1 VNQTD
6 FKNILLIRLSALG
19 DVIHCLPALDALRRH
34 FPQARISW
42 AVEETA
48 AGLLEGHPQLNEVII
63 LPRRAWAASLK
74 NPLKWPALSVGVAK
88 FFSRLR
94 KRRFD
99 LAIDFQGNLRSGLV
113 NGLSGA
119 KVRLARGPS
128 HAKEGSHIFA
138 THHHAPPVRIH
149 RVERALSM
157 VQSLGVD
164 ISNAKGIVPVD
175 PQARETVS
183 RWLQEIGGNK
193 SARLVAIH
201 PGTSKFGTLKK
212 WDTEKYRA
220 LAERLVREDGAF
232 VVLTWGTEDE
242 RLECE
247 AIAKGAG
254 IHVAPRFTLKE
265 LVALLEKAALF
276 IGADTGPLHI
286 AAALGTRV
294 VGIYGPKDPV
304 IYGPYGEGH
313 TVVRSGEPCSPCTL
327 RRCEEMRC
335 MKKIAAEDVH
345 LAAKEILSS
354 SH

>member
-1 VNQTD
+1 VKQTK
-6 FKNILLIRLSALG
+6 FNNILIVRLSALG
-19 DVIHCLPALDALRRH
+19 DVVHCLPALDALRRH
-34 FPQARISW
+34 FPNARISW

-48 AGLLEGHPQLNEVII
+48 AGLLEGHPQLNEVIK
-63 LPRRAWAASLK
+63 LPRRQWTRALR
-74 NPLKWPALSVGVAK
+74 NPLKWPWLAWNTRG
-88 FFSRLR
+88 FFSGLH
-94 KRRFD
+94 KRGFD

-113 NGLSGA
+113 SWLSGA
-119 KVRLARGPS
+119 KVRLGRGPS
-128 HAKEGSHIFA
+128 HAKEGSYIFA

-157 VQSLGVD
+157 AQSLGVD

-183 RWLQEIGGNK
+183 RWLAEIGGDQ
-193 SARLVAIH
+193 SASLVAIH
-201 PGTSKFGTLKK
+201 PGTSKFGSLKK

-220 LAERLVREDGAF
+220 LAERLVREDGAI

-254 IHVAPRFTLKE
+254 IHVAPKFTLKE

-286 AAALGTRV
+286 SAALGTRV

-313 TVVRSGEPCSPCTL
+313 AVVRSGEPCSPCTL

-335 MKKIAAEDVH
+335 MKKIAAEDVYS
-345 LAAKEILSS
+345 AVKKILV
-354 SH
+354 